1 VTDGG
6 EVTLQE
12 VRGPSALGGGW
23 RRFWELLYLIA
34 VNDFKKTYFGTALGY
49 IWSLLRP
56 LLLFGVLLLV
66 FTKFLHVGAGVAHY
80 PVILLLNIV
89 LFTFFQ
95 EATTQAV
102 TSVVAQEG
110 IVRKTQ
116 FPRLV
121 IPMAPVMTGLF
132 NFCVN
137 MIAVLGFMFAY
148 GVHPLWSWFAFPF
161 IVAALFVITTAVSL
175 LLSCLY
181 VRYRDVAIIWGVVAT
196 ALFYA
201 TPVLYPVEIVP
212 ERWREILAFNPLFPL
227 FAEVRKVM
235 FDPSAPGAAESV
247 GGYSHLIAPAAIS
260 IVLIVTAIWYFIRE
274 APRVAEEL

>member
-1 VTDGG
+1 MSEAG
-6 EVTLQE
+6 EVTLHE

-49 IWSLLRP
+49 IWSVLRP
-56 LLLFGVLLLV
+56 LLLFGVLLFV
-66 FTKFLHVGAGVAHY
+66 FTRIFRVGAGVPHY

-89 LFTFFQ
+89 LFGFFQ
-95 EATTQAV
+95 EASMQAV

-137 MIAVLGFMFAY
+137 MVAVLAFMFAY
-148 GVHPLWSWFAFPF
+148 GADPLWSWFAFPL
-161 IVAALFVITTAVSL
+161 IVAVLFAITASVSL

-201 TPVLYPVEIVP
+201 TPVLYPVGLVP
-212 ERWREILAFNPLFPL
+212 ERYREILAFNPLFPL

-247 GGYSHLIAPAAIS
+247 GGYAHLIAPAVVTIL
-260 IVLIVTAIWYFIRE
+260 LIVTAVWYFIRE